1 MSGINSVTGRADIS
15 QVLAEMRNLRAQIQP
30 AQQLQPEVSPTK
42 IAPSS
47 NVPNV
52 ESFGNLLTSAIN
64 SVNDTQQT
72 SGALQKAYEQGDP
85 NVSITQVMIQSQKAS
100 VAFDAVTQV
109 RNKVVKAYE
118 DIMKMPV

>member
-30 AQQLQPEVSPTK
+30 AEQLQPEISPTK

-47 NVPNV
+47 ETKNV
-52 ESFGNLLTSAIN
+52 ESFGSLLTSAID
-64 SVNDTQQT
+64 SVNETQQK